1 MIDFK
6 TPAVS
11 AVLVRLVYEHPEKE
25 FRVVRKG
32 KSRMAEKN
40 IDDSKGLFEETD
52 RVLVPEGDL
61 FYEAKIL
68 GREKEDGKFKYLV
81 HYQGW
86 NKKWDEWLTAG
97 DLVRDT
103 AEARV
108 EEREKLD
115 AAVQSMK
122 KGGVRHVKGEAKAPK
137 PASHKSKKLKTEEKN
152 DEKISAKV
160 QMNIEL
166 PSSLKKQLV
175 SDWEHITRDNL
186 LVPLPR
192 TPTVKVLLQQYLE
205 EVGGEHKKD
214 TIQEVVQGIQAYFD
228 KALANIL
235 LYKEERDQ
243 CDELLQNSVA
253 PSDVYGAE
261 HLLRLFIK
269 LPELLPYKSMEEAT
283 VRGLEKRIAE
293 VTTWLQRNEANLFVP
308 EYMPAEKGKKS
319 EPAE

>member
-1 MIDFK
+1 M
-6 TPAVS
+6 AVHS
-11 AVLVRLVYEHPEKE
+11 ESLPSYWSHTQVTSRRRGKQKRKLTRPICDHARCILSPWHPI
-25 FRVVRKG
+25 G
-32 KSRMAEKN
+32 HTHT
-40 IDDSKGLFEETD
+40 G
-52 RVLVPEGDL
+52 
-61 FYEAKIL
+61 
-68 GREKEDGKFKYLV
+68 
-81 HYQGW
+81 
-86 NKKWDEWLTAG
+86 
-97 DLVRDT
+97 
-103 AEARV
+103 
-108 EEREKLD
+108 
-115 AAVQSMK
+115 
-122 KGGVRHVKGEAKAPK
+122 
-137 PASHKSKKLKTEEKN
+137 HKSKKRKTEEEITKPIGHTHGVFSVPGILLVTYAGHKSKKRKTEEEN
-152 DEKISAKV
+152 DEEISAKV
-160 QMNIEL
+160 QMNIVL

-175 SDWEHITRDNL
+175 SDWEYITKDNL

-243 CDELLQNSVA
+243 CDELLQNSVV

-293 VTTWLQRNEANLFVP
+293 VTTWLQRNEATLFVL
-308 EYMPAEKGKKS
+308 EYVPAEKGKKS